1 MRFTV
6 FARLAVLGG
15 ALITLAGCTDKP
27 SDADIQAALAPQL
40 DGAACVTAPMFKT
53 FPVTLS
59 ESFSGPGPAS
69 GNAPAF
75 DALVSA
81 GLLTKSGASYDL
93 TDAGRAAHQ
102 VGVQGFCYADGFEIA
117 EIKDVSEAKGQQG
130 PAVDQ
135 AWDVTL
141 DIRQKPVADW
151 AKAPSVKQLSR
162 DPDVF
167 TQKVHT
173 YHVTVATIKGEK
185 GLRLIDPRFSLNHG
199 VSVSQ
204 GF

>member
-1 MRFTV
+1 MRFTA
-6 FARLAVLGG
+6 FHRLAALAG
-15 ALITLAGCTDKP
+15 AFSALAGCSDKP
-27 SDADIQAALAPQL
+27 SDSDIQAALAGQL
-40 DGAACVTAPMFKT
+40 DGQACLTAPMFRN

-59 ESFSGPGPAS
+59 DSFSGPGPAS

-81 GLLTKSGASYDL
+81 GLLTKNGASYDL

-102 VGVQGFCYADGFEIA
+102 VGSQGFCYADGFEIA
-117 EIKDVSEAKGQQG
+117 EVKDVSEAKGQQG

-151 AKAPSVKQLSR
+151 AKSPAVKQLSR

-173 YHVTVATIKGEK
+173 YHVTVATVKGEK